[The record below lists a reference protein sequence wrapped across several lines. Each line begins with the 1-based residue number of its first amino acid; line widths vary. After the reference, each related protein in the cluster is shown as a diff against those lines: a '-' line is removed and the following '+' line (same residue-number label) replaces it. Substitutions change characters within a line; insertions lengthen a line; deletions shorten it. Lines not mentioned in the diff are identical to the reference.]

1 MATDWSKLLVQGV
14 KAVTA
19 RQRPNGDA
27 GGPRV
32 EQVKADM
39 SNIIDFH
46 HRKHHKD
53 WLTIVDDSGPMIH
66 CVCRGGYGVN
76 VQRENVLKRQQ
87 VPKPKS
93 RPQAD
98 PTRCGDENLFGLQ

>member
-1 MATDWSKLLVQGV
+1 M
-14 KAVTA
+14 
-19 RQRPNGDA
+19 
-27 GGPRV
+27 V

-39 SNIIDFH
+39 SSIVDFH

-87 VPKPKS
+87 VSKPKP

-98 PTRCGDENLFGLQ
+98 PTTCGDENLFGLQ